1 MLQYNRGMAMK
12 KLETIEFN
20 VTNEE
25 QLLNFLYKNVQG
37 KSKNNIKSLLKNG
50 QVFVNSKKQ
59 IKFNFLLKEN
69 DHVKIQLR
77 KLNSFPYKILY
88 EDESLIAIEKP
99 AGLLTVS
106 TEQEKEKTAYKIVR
120 NYLQEKGQKVFIVH
134 RLDRDTS
141 GILLFAKNEKMK
153 IMLQKHW
160 NDITLKRGYMAIIE
174 GTMKT
179 DFGTIRS
186 FLKEESNKMVHSTKG
201 MDGKLAIT
209 RYQTI
214 AKNKEYSLLEVF
226 LETGRKN
233 QIRVHMSE
241 AGHPIIGDTKY
252 QATKNPINRLGLHS
266 HLLEFI
272 HPFSKKV
279 ITLESSI
286 PDSFN
291 KLLKQK

>member
-12 KLETIEFN
+12 KLEIIELKAKK
-20 VTNEE
+20 E
-25 QLLNFLYKNVQG
+25 QQLIQFLYENVQG

-59 IKFNFLLKEN
+59 TKFNFMIKEN
-69 DHVKIQLR
+69 DIIKVQVK
-77 KLNSFPYKILY
+77 KLNAGLPYPILY
-88 EDESLIAIEKP
+88 EDDSLIAIEKP
-99 AGLLTVS
+99 AGLLTVG
-106 TEQEKEKTAYKIVR
+106 TEEEKEKTAYKIVR
-120 NYLQEKGQKVFIVH
+120 NFLNEKGQKLFIVH

-174 GTMKT
+174 GIMKPE
-179 DFGTIRS
+179 FGTIRS
-186 FLKEESNKMVHSTKG
+186 FLKEENNKMVHSTKG
-201 MDGKLAIT
+201 IDGKLAIT

-214 AKNKEYSLLEVF
+214 EKNKEYSLLEVF

-241 AGHPIIGDTKY
+241 AGHPVIGDTKY
-252 QATKNPINRLGLHS
+252 HTTKNPIHRLGLHS
-266 HLLEFI
+266 HILVFI
-272 HPFSKKV
+272 HPFTKKV
-279 ITLESSI
+279 IHLESPI
-286 PDSFN
+286 PSSFHN
-291 KLLKQK
+291 LLKK

>member
-12 KLETIEFN
+12 KLEIIELN
-20 VTNEE
+20 VKKQE
-25 QLLNFLYKNVQG
+25 QLLNFLYQNVQG

-50 QVFVNSKKQ
+50 QIFVNSKKQ
-59 IKFNFLLKEN
+59 TKFNYILKEN
-69 DHVKIQLR
+69 DTVKIQLR
-77 KLNSFPYKILY
+77 KLNNQFPYPILY

-99 AGLLTVS
+99 AGLLTIK
-106 TEQEKEKTAYKIVR
+106 TEQENEKTAYKIVR
-120 NYLQEKGQKVFIVH
+120 NYVKEKGQKLFIVH

-160 NDITLKRGYMAIIE
+160 NDITLKRGYVAIVE
-174 GTMKT
+174 GQIKPE
-179 DFGTIRS
+179 FGTIRS
-186 FLKEESNKMVHSTKG
+186 FLKEENNTIVHSTKS

-209 RYQTI
+209 RYQTLN
-214 AKNKEYSLLEVF
+214 KNNDYTLLEVF

-252 QATKNPINRLGLHS
+252 HATKNPIHRLGLHS

-272 HPFSKKV
+272 HPFTKKV
-279 ITLESSI
+279 VHLESTI
-286 PDSFN
+286 PDNFN
-291 KLLKQK
+291 HLFEI

>member
-12 KLETIEFN
+12 KLEIIEFN
-20 VTNEE
+20 VTKEE
-25 QLLNFLYKNVQG
+25 ELLNFLYKNVQG

-59 IKFNFLLKEN
+59 TKFNFLLNKN
-69 DHVKIQLR
+69 DHVKVQLK

-174 GTMKT
+174 GAMKT

-186 FLKEESNKMVHSTKG
+186 FLKEENNKMVHSTKG

-252 QATKNPINRLGLHS
+252 HATKDPINRLGLHS

-286 PDSFN
+286 PDNFN
-291 KLLKQK
+291 KLLK